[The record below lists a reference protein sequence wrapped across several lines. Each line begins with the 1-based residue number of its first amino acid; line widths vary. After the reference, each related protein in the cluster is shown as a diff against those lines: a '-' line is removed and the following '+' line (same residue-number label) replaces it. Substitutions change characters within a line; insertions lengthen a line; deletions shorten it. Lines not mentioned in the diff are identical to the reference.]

1 VSDVEPPPRRRPT
14 ADVLARRP
22 APPVSAVSVSIDAL
36 AMRPGSILGV
46 LVVAVIVGLAVVR
59 EFVVPGANPIGGLVD
74 LLDTSP
80 LQPNLLRPAGLLVTM
95 AGDLVLLSVLARAL
109 DGRGWWPTW
118 HVVAGGTLSIALG
131 TLYAVAV
138 KWCFGNHATLG
149 HALISG
155 PIGGVQT
162 YALWLLAFRY
172 PQVANDAR
180 VRALEA
186 EQLRRAAELSRL
198 REHLQ
203 PHFLRNTLNAIA
215 AAVHDD
221 PDEARELLAAL
232 GDLLSDSLDHE
243 RPTQTLA
250 EETAWLRRY
259 SEIFAVR
266 HRGALRFAW
275 DLDPDAEGVEL
286 PRLLLQPLVEN
297 AIRHGAL
304 ARPEGGEVRVA
315 TRRTGAGVT
324 LVIQDNGPGV
334 VPGRPEGLG
343 LHLVRRRLAI
353 ECSGASLHIESS
365 TAGTRAVVELR

>member
-1 VSDVEPPPRRRPT
+1 
-14 ADVLARRP
+14 VLARRP
-22 APPVSAVSVSIDAL
+22 ASAVSPVSIDAL

-59 EFVVPGANPIGGLVD
+59 ELVVPGANPIGGLVD

-80 LQPNLLRPAGLLVTM
+80 RQPNLLRPAGLLVTM

-109 DGRGWWPTW
+109 DGRGWRPTW

-138 KWCFGNHATLG
+138 KWSFDIGSLG

-250 EETAWLRRY
+250 EETEWLRRY

-315 TRRTGAGVT
+315 TRRTDAGVT